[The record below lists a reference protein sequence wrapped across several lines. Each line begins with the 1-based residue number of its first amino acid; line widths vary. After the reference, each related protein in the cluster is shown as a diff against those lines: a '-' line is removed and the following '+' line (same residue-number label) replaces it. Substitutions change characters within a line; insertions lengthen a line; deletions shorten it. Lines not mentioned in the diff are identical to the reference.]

1 MTAYLEYT
9 KEIAES
15 TAATR
20 NRVID
25 FWRALAIC
33 VVVFGHWLAASIWL
47 RANGEITLMNSLEW
61 IPYSAWLTWI
71 VQVMPIF
78 FRTVLRVSRQ
88 IGVCIWERPRSEWR
102 YDRPLTLRPHRAA
115 TAALLQVHRA

>member
-1 MTAYLEYT
+1 MTAYLDHT

-15 TAATR
+15 TPATR

-25 FWRALAIC
+25 FWRAFAIL

-47 RANGEITLMNSLEW
+47 QPDGEITLMNSLQW
-61 IPYSAWLTWI
+61 IPYSAWVTWI

-78 FRTVLRVSRQ
+78 FFV
-88 IGVCIWERPRSEWR
+88 GG
-102 YDRPLTLRPHRAA
+102 
-115 TAALLQVHRA
+115 